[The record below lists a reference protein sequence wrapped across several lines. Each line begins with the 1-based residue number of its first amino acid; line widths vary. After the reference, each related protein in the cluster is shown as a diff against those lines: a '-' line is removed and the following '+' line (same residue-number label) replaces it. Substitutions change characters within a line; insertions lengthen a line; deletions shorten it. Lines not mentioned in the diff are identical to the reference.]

1 MADEDSTENGQEA
14 EAFEVKCPE
23 CKTKVRVTTVQAER
37 EMKVKCPKGH
47 EVPLVK
53 AF

>member
-1 MADEDSTENGQEA
+1 MSDEDSGDDAREGKT
-14 EAFEVKCPE
+14 FEVKCPE
-23 CKTKVRVTTVQAER
+23 CKTKVRITTVQAER

-47 EVPLVK
+47 DVPLVK